1 MLQILERFSRRYLAY
16 QWELPVLHVV
26 VIQVCS
32 TLAVGLW
39 CEKSTESI
47 LWKSKVLILC
57 WNFKFIE
64 IYFGSCNSSSANDN
78 PGGILILFYWWH
90 TLWNFTFSVILE
102 NLNMCKCVSGGF
114 PSGSYDKESACNIGN
129 LSLISGLGRSLP
141 GWVATHSSILA
152 WEIPWTE
159 EAGGLQPV
167 VLQRV
172 R

>member
-16 QWELPVLHVV
+16 QWELLVLHVV
-26 VIQVCS
+26 VIRVCS

-47 LWKSKVLILC
+47 LWKNKVLILC
-57 WNFKFIE
+57 WNFKFIM
-64 IYFGSCNSSSANDN
+64 IYFSLCDSLSANDN
-78 PGGILILFYWWH
+78 PGGILIVFCWWH

-102 NLNMCKCVSGGF
+102 NLNMCVGINGGI
-114 PSGSYDKESACNIGN
+114 PSGSNDKESASNIGN
-129 LSLISGLGRSLP
+129 LSLIPGLGRSLP

-159 EAGGLQPV
+159 EAGGLQSLG
-167 VLQRV
+167 LQRV

>member
-1 MLQILERFSRRYLAY
+1 MLEDCQLLSINIDFQKFFWLKMLQVLERFSRRYLAY

-57 WNFKFIE
+57 WNFKFIA

-78 PGGILILFYWWH
+78 PGGILILFYSYYNCNYSFQYTIH
-90 TLWNFTFSVILE
+90 ITI
-102 NLNMCKCVSGGF
+102 NM
-114 PSGSYDKESACNIGN
+114 PYDIFWK
-129 LSLISGLGRSLP
+129 
-141 GWVATHSSILA
+141 
-152 WEIPWTE
+152 
-159 EAGGLQPV
+159 
-167 VLQRV
+167 VLQSHNSELWCV
-172 R
+172 NNAIVVDKL